1 MINNISKKL
10 GLALTVSTLL
20 VGNVSANSEYDTLTK
35 YMAENNLD
43 MNKVMDRK
51 TWIPHAAVLVE
62 NIKDYTILDIRE
74 GDIAPKNG
82 IEDFEDGH
90 IAGAINTSFK
100 NILKTANKINSEDNI
115 LVVSHDGQAAAA
127 AAVALRLS
135 GYPTTKVLKFG
146 MSGWNNKF
154 DVWSAHQTD
163 QALNSKNWTMTDAKK
178 PKKYSKK
185 PNLNTSKSTGKE
197 ILAARVN
204 KFLENGFNTIEAK
217 DLLANANAYYV
228 VNQGSKKA
236 YGKYG
241 RVDGAHQFKW
251 PMINPKKGN
260 GSLSNYP
267 TDRNIVQYCWTGH
280 AAISVS
286 SWMNVLGYQ
295 AKGMSFGVNDMFIS
309 KMKEKKFKKPSNLS
323 YVTGK

>member
-1 MINNISKKL
+1 MKNKVSKKL
-10 GLALTVSTLL
+10 GLALVASTLL
-20 VGNVSANSEYDTLTK
+20 AGNISANNEYDTLTK
-35 YMAENNLD
+35 YMSTNNLD

-90 IAGAINTSFK
+90 IAGAIHTSFK
-100 NILKTANKINSEDNI
+100 NILKTAKKINSRDNI

-127 AAVALRLS
+127 GAVALRLS

-154 DVWSAHQTD
+154 DVWSEHQTG
-163 QALNSKNWTMTDAKK
+163 QSIGHKNWTKNDASK
-178 PKKYSKK
+178 PKKYSN
-185 PNLNTSKSTGKE
+185 PSLNTGASTGKD
-197 ILAARVN
+197 ILATRVDNFLN
-204 KFLENGFNTIEAK
+204 KGFKTILAK
-217 DLLANANAYYV
+217 DLLANANSHYI

-236 YGKYG
+236 YGKFG
-241 RVDGAHQFKW
+241 RVDGAKQFKW
-251 PMINPKKGN
+251 PTISPKKGH
-260 GSLSNYP
+260 GSLNNYP
-267 TDRNIVQYCWTGH
+267 ADRSIVQYCWTGH

-286 SWMNVLGYQ
+286 SWMNILGYQ
-295 AKGMSFGVNDMFIS
+295 AQGMSYGVNDMFIS
-309 KMKEKKFKKPSNLS
+309 QMKKKKFTKPANLS